1 MASEIHSI
9 HPAPAPP
16 RMSLWHRQHP
26 TKTDTEK
33 LVLNT
38 HTHIPHTLLCSAI
51 QYIPKSTS

>member
-33 LVLNT
+33 LV
-38 HTHIPHTLLCSAI
+38 THIPHTLLCSAI